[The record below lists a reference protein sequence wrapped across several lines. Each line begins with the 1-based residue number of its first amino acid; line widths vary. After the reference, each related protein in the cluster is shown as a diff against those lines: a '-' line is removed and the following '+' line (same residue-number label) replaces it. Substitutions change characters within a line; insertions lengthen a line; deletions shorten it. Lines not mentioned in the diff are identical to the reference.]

1 MLGDSAVKNF
11 KLGKS
16 DLTVPAVA
24 VGCMRISNMSD
35 KALAKHLEYCIEQG
49 LNFFDHAD
57 IYGKGRSEERFCEVF
72 SQLPY
77 KREDI
82 ILQSKCGIRK
92 NMYDFSKEHILSSV
106 DGSLKRLGTD
116 YLDVL
121 LLHRPDAL
129 CEPEEVAEAFDI
141 LKSSGKVRYFGVSNH
156 RPLQIELLKQYLN
169 QDLLVNQ
176 LQFGPA
182 HSTMISSGL
191 EANMITDGAVDRDGS
206 VLDYSRLNKIT
217 IQAWSPF
224 MFGYPKEVFVGSE
237 KMSKLNAV
245 LEELAA
251 EYNTTPMAVAT
262 AWILRHPANIQMIA
276 GTTDTDRMA
285 QIVNGIDITL
295 SREQWYKI
303 YLSAGHILP

>member
-1 MLGDSAVKNF
+1 MKKFN
-11 KLGKS
+11 LGKS
-16 DLTVPAVA
+16 DLIVPAVA
-24 VGCMRISNMSD
+24 VGCMRIWNMSD
-35 KALAKHLEYCIEQG
+35 KDLAEHLDYCITQG

-72 SQLPY
+72 AQLPY

-82 ILQSKCGIRK
+82 ILQSKCGIRP
-92 NMYDFSKEHILSSV
+92 NMYDFSKEHILASV

-156 RPLQIELLKQYLN
+156 RPLQIELLKQYVN
-169 QDLLVNQ
+169 QELLVNQ

-182 HSTMISSGL
+182 HSTMITSGI
-191 EANMITDGAVDRDGS
+191 EANMVTDGAVDRDGG
-206 VLDYSRLNKIT
+206 VLDYSRLNKMT

-224 MFGYPKEVFVGSE
+224 IFGYPKEIFVGNE
-237 KMSKLNAV
+237 RMSRLNAA
-245 LEELAA
+245 LEEMAQEL
-251 EYNTTPMAVAT
+251 NTTPMAITT
-262 AWILRHPANIQMIA
+262 AWILRHPANIQMLA
-276 GTTDTDRMA
+276 GTTKTDRMA
-285 QIVNGIDITL
+285 QILNGIDIKLT
-295 SREQWYKI
+295 REQWYKI
-303 YLSAGHILP
+303 YTSAGHLLP